1 MGVISLGYSQY
12 QDLAELLENYM
23 EFSLK
28 DKELRNKKRLDYD
41 IHYDD

>member
-1 MGVISLGYSQY
+1 MGVISLGYSQC